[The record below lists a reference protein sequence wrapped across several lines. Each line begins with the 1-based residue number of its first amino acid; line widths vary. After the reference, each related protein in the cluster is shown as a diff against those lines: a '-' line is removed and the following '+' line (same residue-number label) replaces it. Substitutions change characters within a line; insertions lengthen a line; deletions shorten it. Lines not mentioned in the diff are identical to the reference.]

1 MSPLVSLAIQ
11 CNVFTAAMGSGTGA
25 IALMP
30 EMFGQTYVDMGLNP
44 EVVARVMAFSSQA
57 FDTLPHNSMVV
68 TVLAA
73 CDVTHRQGYKPIF
86 VTSVLFPFI
95 LVIVAVILGTMGLV

>member
-1 MSPLVSLAIQ
+1 
-11 CNVFTAAMGSGTGA
+11 
-25 IALMP
+25 
-30 EMFGQTYVDMGLNP
+30 
-44 EVVARVMAFSSQA
+44 
-57 FDTLPHNSMVV
+57 MVV

>member
-1 MSPLVSLAIQ
+1 
-11 CNVFTAAMGSGTGA
+11 MGSGTGRHC
-25 IALMP
+25 P
-30 EMFGQTYVDMGLNP
+30 D
-44 EVVARVMAFSSQA
+44 ARDVWADLCGYGTESGSRGPCDGDFLQA

>member
-1 MSPLVSLAIQ
+1 
-11 CNVFTAAMGSGTGA
+11 MGSGTGA

-44 EVVARVMAFSSQA
+44 EVVARVMAISSQA